1 VSQPLTIP
9 EFPPGG
15 PWDTYVTFIIWLPLA
30 FRLFFL
36 AIPFRK
42 VVMKLVPHTGWALK
56 KIKQLPIKGLG
67 LLALNETLAFLI
79 PPLMVL
85 SIRMFTDPFGW
96 ESWSE
101 MNNTSIAVLFVLTL
115 IWIFFDLLRIGKVR
129 RMLIA
134 IEKHDIDRIKKLAD
148 AGIKTRSWLRSFA
161 RKGKNIE
168 ETKSKLVKNSAKT
181 VGYRLLRFRKLTP
194 AGLLGSVALGA
205 SIEMARAGAGRISDA
220 VDKKLQ
226 QEFENIAKVNTKHLI
241 WLFIR
246 DLFMGIAPLIVL
258 ALLPV
263 IF

>member
-1 VSQPLTIP
+1 MSQPLTIP

-15 PWDTYVTFIIWLPLA
+15 PWDTYVMLIIWLPLF

-42 VVMKLVPHTGWALK
+42 VVLKLVPHTGWALK

-67 LLALNETLAFLI
+67 LLAMNETLAFLI

-85 SIRMFTDPFGW
+85 SIRLFTDPFGW

-101 MNNTSIAVLFVLTL
+101 MSNTSIAVLLILTL

-134 IEKHDIDRIKKLAD
+134 IEKHDINRIKKLAD
-148 AGIKTRSWLRSFA
+148 AGIKTRSWLRKFA
-161 RKGKNIE
+161 RRDKSTEDAKSSIVKSS
-168 ETKSKLVKNSAKT
+168 TKTL
-181 VGYRLLRFRKLTP
+181 GFRLLRFRSLTP

-205 SIEMARAGAGRISDA
+205 SVEMARAGAGKISDA
-220 VDKKLQ
+220 VDRKLQ
-226 QEFENIAKVNTKHLI
+226 QEFENIAKVNTKQLI
-241 WLFIR
+241 WLFVR
-246 DLFMGIAPLIVL
+246 DLFMGIVPLIAQ

>member
-1 VSQPLTIP
+1 MSQPLTIP
-9 EFPPGG
+9 EFPPSG
-15 PWDTYVTFIIWLPLA
+15 PWDTYVMLIIWLPLF

-42 VVMKLVPHTGWALK
+42 VVLKLVPHTGWALK

-85 SIRMFTDPFGW
+85 SIRLFTDPFGW

-101 MNNTSIAVLFVLTL
+101 MSNTSIAVLLILTL

-134 IEKHDIDRIKKLAD
+134 IEKHDINRIKKLAD
-148 AGIKTRSWLRSFA
+148 AGIKTRSWLRKFA
-161 RKGKNIE
+161 RRDKNTEDAKSSIVKSS
-168 ETKSKLVKNSAKT
+168 TKTL
-181 VGYRLLRFRKLTP
+181 GFRLLRFRSLTP

-205 SIEMARAGAGRISDA
+205 SVEMARAGAGKISDA
-220 VDKKLQ
+220 VDRKLQ
-226 QEFENIAKVNTKHLI
+226 QEFENIAKVNTKQLI
-241 WLFIR
+241 WLFVR
-246 DLFMGIAPLIVL
+246 DLFMGIVPLIAL

>member
-1 VSQPLTIP
+1 MSQPLTIP
-9 EFPPGG
+9 EFPPSG
-15 PWDTYVTFIIWLPLA
+15 PWDTYVMLIIWLPLC
-30 FRLFFL
+30 FRLFLL

-42 VVMKLVPHTGWALK
+42 VVLKLVPHTGWALK

-85 SIRMFTDPFGW
+85 SIRLFTDPFGW

-101 MNNTSIAVLFVLTL
+101 MSNTSIAVLLMLTL

-134 IEKHDIDRIKKLAD
+134 IEKHDINRIKKFAD
-148 AGIKTRSWLRSFA
+148 AGIKTRSWLRKFA
-161 RKGKNIE
+161 RRDKNAGD
-168 ETKSKLVKNSAKT
+168 TKSSIVKSSTKT
-181 VGYRLLRFRKLTP
+181 LGFRLLRFRSLTP

-205 SIEMARAGAGRISDA
+205 SVEMARAGAGKISDA
-220 VDKKLQ
+220 VDRKLQ
-226 QEFENIAKVNTKHLI
+226 QEFENIAKVNTKQLI
-241 WLFIR
+241 WLFVR
-246 DLFMGIAPLIVL
+246 DLFMGIVPLIAL

>member
-1 VSQPLTIP
+1 M
-9 EFPPGG
+9 
-15 PWDTYVTFIIWLPLA
+15 FIIWLPLA

-56 KIKQLPIKGLG
+56 SIKQLPIKGLG

-101 MNNTSIAVLFVLTL
+101 MNNTSIALLFILTL
-115 IWIFFDLLRIGKVR
+115 VWIFFDLFRIGKVR

-148 AGIKTRSWLRSFA
+148 AGIKTRSWLRRFA
-161 RKGKNIE
+161 RKGKNAE

-205 SIEMARAGAGRISDA
+205 SIEMARAGAGKISDA

-226 QEFENIAKVNTKHLI
+226 QEFENIAKVNTKQLI

-246 DLFMGIAPLIVL
+246 DLFMGIVPLIAL